1 MNARTNL
8 TLLLVAAA
16 GTAMS
21 VPATT
26 LGAAKVVNISGA
38 TLLENF
44 VKAPG
49 TTNDFVDVDGD
60 GVAGS
65 LGSFVPDQLAPFDA
79 TLNYNGADEIWVVQ
93 YSVVG
98 SVQGVQELVDFG
110 RPFFDTSDATDIP
123 GQFNDL
129 ELALRALAYHNRT
142 LYINGGASAN
152 AIFNAANPAGHPVR
166 SQSDYTFTNS
176 TSAPDGIQIDI
187 APTDVP
193 TVYAVTKPGVGAV
206 PGPELNPF
214 ELGYGLNPV
223 VSNNKLTGADDGATQ
238 LLAELVGARNVNE
251 PDDPFFVP
259 NADTIYDT
267 AISYSP
273 IAANVSLGVGKSQMT
288 TTELR
293 HLVATGRMPSGLNL
307 VKITR
312 DAGSGTRNGFMNSLG
327 IDPSWGRGDNV
338 GPTNTG
344 SATADGSPNL
354 AGPDFLP
361 TNKVGS
367 SDVERTLRNCRL
379 GVIHSGAERSVA
391 TVGTGQFEILAVK
404 NDHKAGNIGTE
415 YSRPTFDDVSDNS
428 ADGYRIGGFSV
439 LASLGDPKAEPVARF
454 GLNNG
459 EEQMSNKA
467 AADYLNN
474 IRLSI
479 ENFVSVPASPDN
491 ELMPAEAIVKI
502 LLLPDA
508 LTHVAILA
516 DPDAWTTQTQN
527 TLVRDASEAIS
538 VLATN
543 PLFATYGTVTLSG
556 QSPRRRSSITYT
568 DNNTG
573 SFYVLQDGTTLNYN
587 VTLTGLNER
596 NRIAGDAN
604 GDGLRDI
611 ADIEQLV
618 NAYQSTAPQVGV
630 PGSWAAP
637 NGIFGAGAGNKASR
651 EILFDFDCDGN
662 FTLLDVRYFAD
673 GLATEVT
680 GSNNA
685 EGNLNRKQAFIDVDS
700 GATGGNLFGTT
711 LANGTYDAGD
721 SRADVAGST
730 LGAGTAPGWAPIGAD
745 GTVNGFDIDYVYG
758 NFGDWSDLNDAV
770 FMDLSCDMTGDLIV
784 DQADIC
790 EILAILETGIG
801 DVNLDGTADAA
812 DLAIATANVGLTGV
826 GFAGGDVNG
835 DGTVD
840 QADLDLISGVAASPC
855 VVAPACVGDIN
866 GDGSTNASDFVILAG
881 NFGAGPGATAAQ
893 GDLNGDGFV
902 NASDFVILAGDFGC
916 N

>member
-1 MNARTNL
+1 MNAKTNL
-8 TLLLVAAA
+8 TLLLLAAA

-21 VPATT
+21 VPTTT

-49 TTNDFVDVDGD
+49 TTNDFADIDGD
-60 GVAGS
+60 GIAGS

-93 YSVVG
+93 YSAVG
-98 SVQGVQELVDFG
+98 SVAGVQELVDFG
-110 RPFFDTSDATDIP
+110 RPFLDTSDATDIP
-123 GQFNDL
+123 GPNNDL
-129 ELALRALAYHNRT
+129 EVAQRALAYHNRT
-142 LYINGGASAN
+142 LYINGGASSN
-152 AIFNAANPAGHPVR
+152 AIFNALNPHGAPVR
-166 SQSDYTFTNS
+166 ATPTYDFTNN

-193 TVYAVTKPGVGAV
+193 TAYTVTKPGGV

-214 ELGYGLNPV
+214 ELGYGLNPKP
-223 VSNNKLTGADDGATQ
+223 SNNKTTGADDGAAQT
-238 LLAELVGARNVNE
+238 LATLTGSRNINE
-251 PDDPFFVP
+251 PDNGSFVP
-259 NADTIYDT
+259 NSDTIYDT
-267 AISYSP
+267 PISYSP
-273 IAANVSLGVGKSQMT
+273 IGIFTNLGVGKTQVS

-293 HLVATGRMPSGLNL
+293 HAYVTGRLPSGQNI
-307 VKITR
+307 VVMTR
-312 DAGSGTRNGFMNSLG
+312 ESGSGTRNGAMNSIG
-327 IDPSWGRGDNV
+327 IDPSWGSGDNV
-338 GPTNTG
+338 GLNNTG
-344 SATADGSPNL
+344 NDSANNSPHL
-354 AGPDFLP
+354 VGPEYIP
-361 TNKVGS
+361 TNKIGS
-367 SDVERTLRNCRL
+367 SDIDRALRNTRL
-379 GVIHSGAERSVA
+379 GISYSGAERA
-391 TVGTGQFEILAVK
+391 VGFVSAGRAELLAVR
-404 NDHKAGNIGTE
+404 NDHKAGNIGTQ
-415 YSRPTFDDVSDNS
+415 YSRPTFADVSDNTV
-428 ADGYRIGGFSV
+428 DGYRIGGFSV
-439 LASLGDPKAEPVARF
+439 LASLGDPKAETVADF

-459 EEQMSNKA
+459 EEKMSNKA

-474 IRLSI
+474 VRLSI
-479 ENFVSVPASPDN
+479 ESFVSVPASPDN

-508 LTHVAILA
+508 LTHTAILA

-527 TLVRDASEAIS
+527 TSVASAIQSLS

-543 PLFATYGTVTLSG
+543 PLFATFGTAGLSG
-556 QSPRRRSSITYT
+556 QSPRRSTAVTYT

-587 VTLTGLNER
+587 TQLTGLTER

-618 NAYQSTAPQVGV
+618 NAFQSTAPQVGV

-637 NGIFGAGAGNKASR
+637 NGIYGAGAGNKASR
-651 EILFDFDCDGN
+651 EILFDFNCDGN

-700 GATGGNLFGTT
+700 GAVGGNLFGTT

-721 SRADVAGST
+721 SRADVAGAALS
-730 LGAGTAPGWAPIGAD
+730 AGTAPGWAPIGAD

-758 NFGDWSDLNDAV
+758 NFGDWSDLNDAA

-790 EILAILETGIG
+790 EILAILETSIG

-812 DLAIATANVGLTGV
+812 DLVIATANVGQVGV

-866 GDGSTNASDFVILAG
+866 GDGSTNAGDFVILAG